1 MGKTSYRHNL
11 SKKEEW
17 SLALCVYP
25 LRARARVC
33 VCLRPFYPACVCL
46 RPFTVTASS
55 VGNNWNAKEQIK
67 NVALKTFLSS
77 AKSLHFYFRLKHQT
91 FLTSPLSCSHTRS
104 RQSHDLAIVCISLSK
119 HKAFIYEYQAL
130 PSLQAKSQA
139 DLPLASGT
147 TEGGCNLTMKG

>member
-1 MGKTSYRHNL
+1 MIHLTWKFPFLVYKRCSLLIWL
-11 SKKEEW
+11 SILLVLYIYFNWEKRFTDIIWVKRK
-17 SLALCVYP
+17 SGLLLCVSI
-25 LRARARVC
+25 LCARARVC

-104 RQSHDLAIVCISLSK
+104 RQSHDLASVHLAF
-119 HKAFIYEYQAL
+119 KA
-130 PSLQAKSQA
+130 
-139 DLPLASGT
+139 
-147 TEGGCNLTMKG
+147 